1 MCGSILLEV
10 ERAAKRKCV
19 AVYLGRLREQ
29 QKESVWQIVMAV
41 ERAPKRMCGS
51 ILREV
56 ERAAKRKCM
65 AVYLG
70 RLREQQ
76 QQSVWQHTLGG

>member
-1 MCGSILLEV
+1 MYGSILREV

-29 QKESVWQIVMAV
+29 QK
-41 ERAPKRMCGS
+41 RKCGS
-51 ILREV
+51 ILGEIK
-56 ERAAKRKCM
+56 RAAKRKYV
-65 AVYLG
+65 AEYLG

-76 QQSVWQHTLGG
+76 KESL